1 MIDNNDG
8 VVKNCKDIIQ
18 HLHPINIDELK
29 KYFRERKII
38 TETEPGI
45 YIQNRN
51 AFITRLGLPEDFKEK
66 RSEDC
71 DLNET
76 FGMIELGYNDDDE
89 VGDDGNYHYDFSEFY
104 KYVNPLTYL
113 IVKNNSL
120 KRPDE
125 KKDLEDAIDL
135 LVENGADINFDYVTV
150 MDVFIYFNNSPF
162 SEDLEISGNVNIL
175 DIAIQV
181 KNIVAIGKLL
191 KYDELV
197 IRQPSS
203 HFKILGEIALLDNVE
218 LFVQL
223 IEKIEKT
230 ETIDIVD
237 YTLNYN
243 YHIKKLKSDF
253 DNLKKKFQHNYGLFR
268 RRPEDGEDVLKEK
281 MGKIREELK
290 KVLRV
295 LIKAFKKMNYNSIP
309 QEEQKKL
316 LQYVGD
322 DKELELFLIKNG
334 VMNKEIATYTKEQ
347 RRINTIKKVLS
358 KKIPEE
364 KIVDEI
370 TNEILGL
377 GGKTKKRKNKK
388 SKSHKNK
395 TKGKKNKSKSKKKT
409 SLKNY
414 DIYRMP
420 Y

>member
-1 MIDNNDG
+1 MGDNNDEFKDA
-8 VVKNCKDIIQ
+8 KNCKEIIQ

-29 KYFRERKII
+29 KYFKERKII
-38 TETEPGI
+38 TETEPGF
-45 YIQNRN
+45 YKENRN
-51 AFITRLGLPEDFKEK
+51 RFMTKLGLPEDFKEK

-71 DLNET
+71 DLNDT
-76 FGMIELGYNDDDE
+76 FRMIEPDDDDADS
-89 VGDDGNYHYDFSEFY
+89 VDGFYHYDFSEFY

-197 IRQPSS
+197 IRKPSR
-203 HFKILGEIALLDNVE
+203 HLTIIGEIALLDNVE

-230 ETIDIVD
+230 ETIDIID

-243 YHIKKLKSDF
+243 EHIKKLKSEF
-253 DNLKKKFQHNYGLFR
+253 DNLKIRLQHNYGVFV
-268 RRPEDGEDVLKEK
+268 RRPEDGEDVLKDNMIE
-281 MGKIREELK
+281 IRKELK
-290 KVLRV
+290 KVLKL
-295 LIKAFKKMNYNSIP
+295 LIKAFKKMNHNSIP

-316 LQYVGD
+316 LQYFGD

-334 VMNKEIATYTKEQ
+334 VMNKEIATYVKEQ
-347 RRINTIKKVLS
+347 RRINTINEALS
-358 KKIPEE
+358 KKIPDD
-364 KIVDEI
+364 KIIKSIMDKY
-370 TNEILGL
+370 L

-409 SLKNY
+409 SLNNY